1 MTNHLLQ
8 YYLKRNAFYKVSYS
22 PMEYS
27 PGLMWFHSFIYSY
40 IFLIRL
46 AYRHLDEHVV
56 DTVKELWILN
66 LQLMF
71 DGSCGL
77 DVSVY
82 HKWAYVQPL
91 VLSCSFS
98 HLYIWSDWID
108 RVLEC
113 DKMTCCIFCS
123 TLGISTTRTF
133 KLPGN

>member
-1 MTNHLLQ
+1 
-8 YYLKRNAFYKVSYS
+8 
-22 PMEYS
+22 MEYS

-77 DVSVY
+77 DVSQVGLCATSCTILFFFPFVY
-82 HKWAYVQPL
+82 
-91 VLSCSFS
+91 
-98 HLYIWSDWID
+98 
-108 RVLEC
+108 LE
-113 DKMTCCIFCS
+113 
-123 TLGISTTRTF
+123 
-133 KLPGN
+133 